1 MSGLENVI
9 THRFDN
15 VRDFDSAHIFEC
27 GQCFRWDLQPD
38 GSYIGVVLSSLV
50 QAVYDAEKTA
60 LELHIIATR
69 DEKLARSETAWRR
82 YFDLDFDYANLKKE
96 FSAKDEILR
105 KAIAHGGG
113 IRILNQQP
121 YETIISF
128 IISQNNNITRIKRN
142 IRELSEC
149 FGEYIG
155 TFAGKRFYDFPSP
168 EMLASVDVSALADI
182 KLGYRA
188 EYIIAASSELT
199 GEKSLLPEIMRLSS
213 DEAFS
218 ALLKLQGVGPKVA
231 NCILLFAFGRKE
243 VFPVDVW
250 VRRTMCE
257 LYGFSETDLRG
268 MKEYAARHFGA
279 YGGIAQQYLFFYM
292 REKFRR

>member
-1 MSGLENVI
+1 MADLQSVI
-9 THRFDN
+9 IHRFDD

-27 GQCFRWDLQPD
+27 GQCFRWEPLPD
-38 GSYIGVVLSSLV
+38 GFYIGVALSSLV
-50 QAVYDAEKTA
+50 QVIYDSEKA
-60 LELHIIATR
+60 SLELHVIATR
-69 DEKLARSETAWRR
+69 DEKLARSEAAWRD
-82 YFDLDFDYANLKKE
+82 YFDLDFDYSKLKKE
-96 FSAKDEILR
+96 FSEKDVVLR
-105 KAIAHGGG
+105 EAMACGTG

-121 YETIISF
+121 FETIISF

-142 IRELSEC
+142 IRELSES

-155 TFAGKRFYDFPSP
+155 TFAGKRFYDFPSAGR
-168 EMLASVDVSALADI
+168 LAAADVAALADI

-188 EYIIAASSELT
+188 EYIIAASSELA
-199 GEKSLLPEIMRLSS
+199 GNNGVLAGIMESDT

-218 ALLKLQGVGPKVA
+218 SLLKLHGVGPKVA

-243 VFPVDVW
+243 VFPIDVW

-257 LYGFSETDLRG
+257 LYGFQETDLRG
-268 MKEYAARHFGA
+268 MKKYAARHFGA

-292 REKFRR
+292 REKSKR